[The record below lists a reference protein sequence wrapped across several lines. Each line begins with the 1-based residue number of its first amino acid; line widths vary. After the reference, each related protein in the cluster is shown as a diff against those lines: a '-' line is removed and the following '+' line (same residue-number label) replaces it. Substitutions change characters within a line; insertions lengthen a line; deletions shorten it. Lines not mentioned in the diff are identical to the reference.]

1 MQALSFRRS
10 RVVQAIRRSI
20 KPDMALNDRPLLEVR
35 DLSKDFGG
43 LHALQGVD
51 LDVHAGEIVGIIG
64 PNGSGKTTFFN
75 VLSGILPASSGS
87 IRFAEHANITRL
99 PPYRITRCGIART
112 FQNQRLFN
120 QITVL
125 ENVLAGMVPR
135 MIVGAL
141 AIMLALPSARAE
153 RVTAER
159 CAMELLGLFGTR
171 LVPRRDRPAFSLSYA
186 NRRRLEIARALA
198 TGPRLLL
205 LDEPAAGMNPS
216 ETRELMG
223 DIVRIRDRGLTIIM
237 IEHDMR
243 LVKGACSR
251 VIAFDHG
258 EKITEGSFDEVRN
271 HPAVIEAYLGRRAA
285 VTA

>member
-1 MQALSFRRS
+1 
-10 RVVQAIRRSI
+10 V
-20 KPDMALNDRPLLEVR
+20 PLLEVR
-35 DLSKDFGG
+35 ALTKDFGG
-43 LHALQGVD
+43 LHALQAVD
-51 LDVHAGEIVGIIG
+51 LDVAAGEIIGIIG

-75 VLSGILPASSGS
+75 VLSGIHPATAGT

-99 PPYRITRCGIART
+99 PPHRVTRCGVART

-120 QITVL
+120 QMTVL

-135 MIVGAL
+135 TRAGL
-141 AIMLALPSARAE
+141 LSIMLALPGARAE
-153 RVTAER
+153 QAAAEQR
-159 CAMELLGLFGTR
+159 ALELLRLFGPR
-171 LVPRRDRPAFSLSYA
+171 LAPRRDRLAMSLSYA

-223 DIVRIRDRGLTIIM
+223 DIQRIRDMGLTIVV

-243 LVKGACSR
+243 FVKGTCSR

-258 EKITEGSFDEVRN
+258 VKITEGSFAEVHG
-271 HPAVIEAYLGRRAA
+271 HPAVIEAYLGQRAA
-285 VTA
+285 AA

>member
-1 MQALSFRRS
+1 
-10 RVVQAIRRSI
+10 
-20 KPDMALNDRPLLEVR
+20 MADLASNDRPLLEVR
-35 DLSKDFGG
+35 SLSKDFGG
-43 LHALQGVD
+43 LHALQGIH
-51 LDVHAGEIVGIIG
+51 LDVKAGEIVGIIG

-75 VLSGILPASSGS
+75 VLSGIFPASSGS
-87 IRFAEHANITRL
+87 VRFAEHTDITRL
-99 PPYRITRCGIART
+99 PAHRVTRCGIART

-120 QITVL
+120 QMTVL
-125 ENVLAGMVPR
+125 ENVLAGMVSR
-135 MIVGAL
+135 TRAGL
-141 AIMLALPSARAE
+141 LSIMLALPSARAE
-153 RVTAER
+153 KAAAEQR
-159 CAMELLGLFGTR
+159 AMELLRLFGTR
-171 LVPRRDRPAFSLSYA
+171 LAPRHDRRAFSLSYA

-223 DIVRIRDRGLTIIM
+223 DIVRIRDLGLTIVL

-271 HPAVIEAYLGRRAA
+271 HPAVIEAYLGHRAA
-285 VTA
+285 VAA